1 MSINK
6 LLATCVFTFVI
17 SGCGGGGGGGSSSGP
32 VGLPS
37 PTYVTKDYT
46 ITMSQASVKR
56 ISNGDPVDVSIDGIE
71 ASGTV
76 VVTQ

>member
-1 MSINK
+1 
-6 LLATCVFTFVI
+6 
-17 SGCGGGGGGGSSSGP
+17 
-32 VGLPS
+32 
-37 PTYVTKDYT
+37 
-46 ITMSQASVKR
+46 MSQASVKR